1 MEYFPAFLNL
11 RGRRCLIVGGG
22 EVALRKARLLASA
35 GAHLSIVAPD
45 IHNDLAAI
53 AATGQHQVLQRRFIP
68 ADVLD
73 HWLVVSATGIAAIE
87 RCVFEHAT
95 EAGIFCNGV
104 DDIDNCSY
112 ITPAIVDRGSIVVA
126 ISSAGTAPVLAR
138 KLRGQIEMLLPN
150 GLADLAA
157 LAGRWRERTRQ
168 TFADLLSRRRFWE
181 SVFDGPVG
189 RDAIAGNVA
198 AAETG
203 IASLLDNPKVETDG
217 EAWLVGAGP
226 GDPGLLTIRALQI
239 MQMADVIL
247 HDRLVSPEVLNL
259 ARRDA
264 DFVSV
269 GKLPGCCVNSQDD
282 INTMLVN
289 LVAAGKRV
297 CRLKGG
303 DPFIFGRGGEEAEA
317 LEAAGLRY
325 QVVPGITAAAGC
337 SAAAG
342 IPLTHR
348 ELSQAVVF
356 ATAHGKNSVDNLD
369 WTSLARERQTMAFYM
384 AVKQFSV
391 VMNKLIDH
399 GRSPDTPLAIIE
411 NGTRPE
417 QRVVRGTL
425 GQLTLL
431 AEANR
436 IVAPAM
442 LIVGEVA
449 VLGCSQTNSKPQSV
463 PIYDKPELRIQ
474 QEG

>member
-11 RGRRCLIVGGG
+11 RGRRCLLVGGG
-22 EVALRKARLLASA
+22 DIALRKARLLVSA
-35 GAHLSIVAPD
+35 GARLSIVAPD
-45 IHNDLAAI
+45 IHKDLVAI
-53 AATGQHQVLQRRFIP
+53 AAAGPHQLLQREFAP

-73 HWLVVSATGIAAIE
+73 HWLVVSATGKPALE
-87 RCVFEHAT
+87 QKVFAHAT
-95 EAGIFCNGV
+95 NAGIFCNGV

-126 ISSAGTAPVLAR
+126 ISSAGTAPVLVR
-138 KLRGQIEMLLPN
+138 KLREQIEMLLPD
-150 GLADLAA
+150 GLSALAA
-157 LAGRWRERTRQ
+157 LAGRWRTRVRQ
-168 TFADLLSRRRFWE
+168 QFDDLLSRRRFWE
-181 SVFDGPVG
+181 SVFAGSVAS
-189 RDAIAGNVA
+189 DAIAGDIS
-198 AAETG
+198 AAEIGMARMLRKPTIERG
-203 IASLLDNPKVETDG
+203 G

-264 DFVSV
+264 DFISV
-269 GKLPGCCVNSQDD
+269 GKTPGCRANSQDE
-282 INTMLVN
+282 INKLLVDF
-289 LVAAGKRV
+289 VAAGKRV

-317 LEAAGLRY
+317 LDVAGFHY

-337 SAAAG
+337 AASAR

-348 ELSQAVVF
+348 EFSQAVIF
-356 ATAHGKNSVDNLD
+356 AAAHGKNSVENID
-369 WTSLARERQTMAFYM
+369 WPSLARERQTITFYM
-384 AVKQFSV
+384 AVNRFPV
-391 VMNKLIDH
+391 VMNQLIEH

-431 AEANR
+431 ADAHR
-436 IVAPAM
+436 IAAPAM
-442 LIVGEVA
+442 LIIGEVA
-449 VLGCSQTNSKPQSV
+449 ALGVSKSGSKPQSLA
-463 PIYDKPELRIQ
+463 IYDKPEARIQ
-474 QEG
+474 QKG

>member
-168 TFADLLSRRRFWE
+168 TFADLLSRRRF
-181 SVFDGPVG
+181 
-189 RDAIAGNVA
+189 
-198 AAETG
+198 
-203 IASLLDNPKVETDG
+203 
-217 EAWLVGAGP
+217 
-226 GDPGLLTIRALQI
+226 
-239 MQMADVIL
+239 
-247 HDRLVSPEVLNL
+247 
-259 ARRDA
+259 
-264 DFVSV
+264 
-269 GKLPGCCVNSQDD
+269 
-282 INTMLVN
+282 
-289 LVAAGKRV
+289 
-297 CRLKGG
+297 CREG
-303 DPFIFGRGGEEAEA
+303 FFGR
-317 LEAAGLRY
+317 
-325 QVVPGITAAAGC
+325 
-337 SAAAG
+337 
-342 IPLTHR
+342 
-348 ELSQAVVF
+348 
-356 ATAHGKNSVDNLD
+356 
-369 WTSLARERQTMAFYM
+369 
-384 AVKQFSV
+384 
-391 VMNKLIDH
+391 
-399 GRSPDTPLAIIE
+399 
-411 NGTRPE
+411 
-417 QRVVRGTL
+417 
-425 GQLTLL
+425 
-431 AEANR
+431 
-436 IVAPAM
+436 
-442 LIVGEVA
+442 
-449 VLGCSQTNSKPQSV
+449 
-463 PIYDKPELRIQ
+463 
-474 QEG
+474 EGFV